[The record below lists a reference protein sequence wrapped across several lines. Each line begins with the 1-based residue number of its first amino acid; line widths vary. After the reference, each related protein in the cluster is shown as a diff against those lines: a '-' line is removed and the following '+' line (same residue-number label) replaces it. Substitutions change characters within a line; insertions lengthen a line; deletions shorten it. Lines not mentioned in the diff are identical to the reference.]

1 MARYCIFAGFVEAL
15 LSLSGP
21 RSETGHH
28 LSFAGLVP
36 MHDVGDVFSGQKELI
51 RLALGVG
58 RAMTAGGT
66 VGDLIR
72 RLVVPT
78 LHRLPGLNAGPRK

>member
-1 MARYCIFAGFVEAL
+1 
-15 LSLSGP
+15 
-21 RSETGHH
+21 
-28 LSFAGLVP
+28 